1 MDEKQIGEIYE
12 RNSDMV
18 YRLCFSYLKN
28 KEDALDAVQNTF
40 YKMIQSQKEFE
51 NAEHEKA
58 WLIVTASNI
67 CKNVLKHWW
76 RKNVSIQES
85 DSLLEGETQRDR
97 ELLMVI
103 LKLPLQYRIPIY
115 LYYYE
120 GYTSAEIGKFMGKSD
135 GTIRWYLSKGREILK
150 KEMGVSV

>member
-1 MDEKQIGEIYE
+1 MDDKQAGGIYE
-12 RNSDMV
+12 RNADMV

-40 YKMIQSQKEFE
+40 FRMIQSEKEFE
-51 NAEHEKA
+51 SAEHEKA
-58 WLIVTASNI
+58 WLIVTASNV

-85 DSLLEGETQRDR
+85 DSLEAGESKRDR

-103 LKLPLQYRIPIY
+103 LKLPVQYRIPIY
-115 LYYYE
+115 LFYYE
-120 GYTSAEIGKFMGKSD
+120 GYSSAEIGKMMGKSD
-135 GTIRWYLSKGREILK
+135 ATIRWYLMKGRELLK
-150 KEMGVSV
+150 KEVG